1 MEIGVAAAGVA
12 AAGLKLLGYNRSNFF
27 QNLKLKQSRKFR
39 RQQIITAQAEL
50 FRSDVQQ
57 VIGSSVTVQERLSVV
72 SALMLVAATHAY
84 GLSMPPETADF
95 LEGLF
100 YLNLSNSTLYFL
112 LALFS
117 SISASILA
125 RTSQKVLLN
134 NCVRPPFE
142 EMMAAVDEGEEEESA
157 ERFERQDAST
167 LFRIP
172 GSEALLRRFG
182 SELLHRRQRF
192 AEAAGQNSLQ
202 RLLLRQQNND
212 EALQRLQYLWDDLA
226 AYTPYYLGWGL
237 RNLLNAYAFEAMGLY
252 YSAMYN
258 YVFVVHFFWMLVALA
273 LSILTE
279 AMMPTSCLQS
289 LLENLLLVLGLGA
302 SLLNVRQ
309 SMLKAKTWWRE
320 EGLNHEI
327 CISIVAVFICQLGL
341 SVCAH
346 VRFYRNTQGSSVLQT
361 LGDMGGSSNLD
372 FSDDSDSESLG
383 SSTPKPRSLLQDH
396 IQKQSRLRDRVRTT
410 CLLANITMIFVWLG
424 ATLGEVVFAAR
435 ALQAK
440 PPRPSRQLQQ
450 TPQPG
455 ANATVVLAVSARG
468 RQRVLRFP
476 GGSTVEAILKSEG
489 LSLWERAAGFHW
501 VATSQSRR
509 LGHAV
514 PLQMLE
520 PGTEKCPL
528 SWSVGDKR
536 GWPKKPAQAA
546 KKAEDAQ
553 SVRSGRQWCP
563 AHQAML
569 LTWIPCSGMS
579 TRTAPRFLSNR
590 QPAGQSRDAGCRWIC
605 HWQSCTTFSAS
616 STRKAPSLVSFPWT
630 SCTGTCI
637 A

>member
-237 RNLLNAYAFEAMGLY
+237 RNLLNAYAPGPWSLRERELWEPVRSHGFVLQRHVQLRLRGAFLLDVGCARPEHLDRGDDAYQLPAEFVGEPAACSGLGCQPPQC
-252 YSAMYN
+252 AP
-258 YVFVVHFFWMLVALA
+258 VHAQSQDLVARGGPESRDLHLHRSGLHLPA
-273 LSILTE
+273 W
-279 AMMPTSCLQS
+279 
-289 LLENLLLVLGLGA
+289 LV
-302 SLLNVRQ
+302 
-309 SMLKAKTWWRE
+309 
-320 EGLNHEI
+320 
-327 CISIVAVFICQLGL
+327 
-341 SVCAH
+341 SVCSCALLPEH
-346 VRFYRNTQGSSVLQT
+346 TRFFR
-361 LGDMGGSSNLD
+361 
-372 FSDDSDSESLG
+372 
-383 SSTPKPRSLLQDH
+383 
-396 IQKQSRLRDRVRTT
+396 
-410 CLLANITMIFVWLG
+410 
-424 ATLGEVVFAAR
+424 FADTWGYG
-435 ALQAK
+435 
-440 PPRPSRQLQQ
+440 RQLES
-450 TPQPG
+450 G
-455 ANATVVLAVSARG
+455 L
-468 RQRVLRFP
+468 LR
-476 GGSTVEAILKSEG
+476 
-489 LSLWERAAGFHW
+489 
-501 VATSQSRR
+501 
-509 LGHAV
+509 
-514 PLQMLE
+514 
-520 PGTEKCPL
+520 
-528 SWSVGDKR
+528 
-536 GWPKKPAQAA
+536 
-546 KKAEDAQ
+546 
-553 SVRSGRQWCP
+553 
-563 AHQAML
+563 
-569 LTWIPCSGMS
+569 
-579 TRTAPRFLSNR
+579 
-590 QPAGQSRDAGCRWIC
+590 
-605 HWQSCTTFSAS
+605 
-616 STRKAPSLVSFPWT
+616 
-630 SCTGTCI
+630 
-637 A
+637 